1 MRGPAPGPGRAGRRL
16 GARPRGGGPLTRHRG
31 AGLRE
36 VPEQI
41 HPAAAPAAPPPRP
54 LPPAQAPLRARLP
67 APQAANLPARP
78 ISGRGRAGSRRAAR
92 RRRRGWSG
100 RPPLGP
106 PPRGACQSPP
116 GGRRGAPSNSPA
128 GRQRGAFSAN
138 RKAGPPCQ
146 SVPLPRASL
155 RQADQSRRGGGA
167 GGGAQ
172 HRPAVPT
179 NRWRGWE
186 GARRVPGRAG
196 RARGAPWWRQEG
208 LRAGSRFP
216 VPAPRA
222 TSPSRPHS
230 GTAPSPTAPGHWGP
244 PRCRWYRPGGTRP
257 AHPPQEGELA
267 GAGVFALNTTFI
279 SEPNKPHVRADGRDR
294 RRQPPRP
301 QGRESPGVLPWPAGS
316 GGHEGH
322 SLPPLQAPGLP
333 AGARLPSMP
342 PVPSEI
348 SLLMG
353 LTVVRKPQVCILHP
367 GGLWW

>member
-1 MRGPAPGPGRAGRRL
+1 MPSTALLCLPIAGGGGRAPAVCPAGR
-16 GARPRGGGPLTRHRG
+16 
-31 AGLRE
+31 E
-36 VPEQI
+36 
-41 HPAAAPAAPPPRP
+41 
-54 LPPAQAPLRARLP
+54 
-67 APQAANLPARP
+67 
-78 ISGRGRAGSRRAAR
+78 GRAV
-92 RRRRGWSG
+92 
-100 RPPLGP
+100 
-106 PPRGACQSPP
+106 PP
-116 GGRRGAPSNSPA
+116 GGARRG
-128 GRQRGAFSAN
+128 
-138 RKAGPPCQ
+138 
-146 SVPLPRASL
+146 SVP
-155 RQADQSRRGGGA
+155 
-167 GGGAQ
+167 
-172 HRPAVPT
+172 
-179 NRWRGWE
+179 
-186 GARRVPGRAG
+186 VPGA
-196 RARGAPWWRQEG
+196 
-208 LRAGSRFP
+208 RFP